1 MHLFIRN
8 FAQDYIHLFTYD
20 PYLASIIPIL
30 GEPRQTKSKESKS
43 RKRGAKSDLQA
54 VERKQSTQP
63 PSVQSVDS
71 DGSVGDRKGDDPQ
84 RDDDKKVLREQER
97 RFANNARERF
107 VIFSIF
113 SSAFLL
119 CSVLQASL

>member
-1 MHLFIRN
+1 MQLFILN
-8 FAQDYIHLFTYD
+8 FAQECIGLFTD
-20 PYLASIIPIL
+20 TIYLTSMIPTL

-43 RKRGAKSDLQA
+43 RKRGAKSDLQT

-71 DGSVGDRKGDDPQ
+71 DGSIGDRKGDDPQ

-107 VIFSIF
+107 VIFYAF
-113 SSAFLL
+113 SSQFLL
-119 CSVLQASL
+119 CIVLHAFL